1 MSTHVLSAHD
11 HAHLPTWPRRLG
23 LTLLLFAG
31 ACIAYLPYAF
41 YPLIPETARP
51 FLWSAITLVFL
62 ALALL
67 ARRSERLHAYWVV
80 IYAFFVASSA
90 NLADWYLNDWLP
102 GLFGIPTKSPAGY
115 GIAMLES
122 TLVIGAC
129 IVVLIKLSGNDMGS
143 LLLKRGKVKWWLPIG
158 IGGFAFFALTVMP
171 AATELFKG
179 ENLTIERIVPWLPWI
194 LLFVLSNGVREELL
208 YRGLL
213 LPRCTPLVGA
223 GPTIILT
230 SIVFAFAHISVT
242 YTPVLVIFLGIT
254 FVLGVIF
261 ATLAHKTD
269 SLWGAVLF
277 HAGADIPVVVGMFS
291 TMT

>member
-1 MSTHVLSAHD
+1 MSTHLLSAQEQT
-11 HAHLPTWPRRLG
+11 HLPAWPRRLG
-23 LTLLLFAG
+23 LALLLFAG

-41 YPLIPETARP
+41 YPLIPESVRP
-51 FLWSAITLVFL
+51 FLWSAITLGFL

-67 ARRSERLHAYWVV
+67 ARRRERFRPYWVV

-102 GLFGIPTKSPAGY
+102 GLFGIPTRSPAGN
-115 GIAMLES
+115 GIALLES
-122 TLVIGAC
+122 TLGIGAC
-129 IVVLIKLSGNDMGS
+129 ILLLIKLSGDDLGS

-158 IGGFAFFALTVMP
+158 TGGFAFFAITVIP
-171 AATELFKG
+171 AATGLFQG
-179 ENLTIERIVPWLPWI
+179 QNLTIDRMLSWLPWI
-194 LLFVLSNGVREELL
+194 LLFILSNGVREELL

-223 GPTIILT
+223 VPTIILT
-230 SIVFAFAHISVT
+230 SVVFAFAHVSVT
-242 YTPVLVIFLGIT
+242 YTPVLLIFMGIT
-254 FVLGVIF
+254 FVLGAIF
-261 ATLAHKTD
+261 ATLAHETD